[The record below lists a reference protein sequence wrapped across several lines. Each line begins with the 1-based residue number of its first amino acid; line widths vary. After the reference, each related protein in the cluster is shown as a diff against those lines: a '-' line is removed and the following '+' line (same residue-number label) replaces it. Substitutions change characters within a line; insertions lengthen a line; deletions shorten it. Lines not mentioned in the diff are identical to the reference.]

1 MKGRKWDL
9 YSSAAK
15 PGGFNITSMENG
27 TGKVVSQPVKW
38 LPKPSFP
45 WRKENWKGWTK
56 PKQGETTVKESDKYM
71 WAGGA
76 LSIVGVVFVV
86 PENIIIGII
95 TVGVGLFL
103 LTTGFKKR

>member
-1 MKGRKWDL
+1 M
-9 YSSAAK
+9 
-15 PGGFNITSMENG
+15 
-27 TGKVVSQPVKW
+27 
-38 LPKPSFP
+38 
-45 WRKENWKGWTK
+45 
-56 PKQGETTVKESDKYM
+56 KESDKYM